1 MTALAEQAPLAPN
14 SPETRRN
21 YFLEVKRNFK
31 LPAIVLVV
39 GVAMLLLDVNIISIV
54 VVLAGAAL
62 LYIQI
67 AKKLVRIS
75 DEQFDRMLLE
85 ARLVAHEKARQEG
98 LIDDRLPGSQV
109 LSGVSP
115 ARGRHGLHRN
125 GRFSAYQFDF
135 VLAYQHGIRTYSIQ
149 WDLVD
154 DGWTPP
160 SSGDWRWES
169 IAGLSCDGVV
179 IAVETFGGGRQIIS
193 LGEDTEVAH
202 FDVEQVTT
210 GISGSRAWRS
220 GLPTFYNQLR
230 HLRAE
235 ASA

>member
-1 MTALAEQAPLAPN
+1 MTALTQQAQPAP
-14 SPETRRN
+14 STPETRRN
-21 YFLEVKRNFK
+21 YFLEVERHFK
-31 LPAIVLVV
+31 FPVIVLAV
-39 GVAMLLLDVNIISIV
+39 GIVMLLLDINIISIA

-62 LYIQI
+62 LYFQL

-75 DEQFDRMLLE
+75 DAQFERMLL
-85 ARLVAHEKARQEG
+85 AAQGLAHEKARHEG

-109 LSGVSP
+109 LSGVTP
-115 ARGRHGLHRN
+115 ARGRHGLHRD

-135 VLAYQHGIRTYSIQ
+135 VLAYQHGIRTYSLQ
-149 WDLVD
+149 WDLID

-160 SSGDWRWES
+160 ASGDWRWES
-169 IAGLSCDGVV
+169 IAGLSCDGAV

-193 LGEDTEVAH
+193 LGEDAELAH
-202 FDVEQVTT
+202 FDVAQVTT
-210 GISGSRAWRS
+210 SISGSRAWRS
-220 GLPTFYNQLR
+220 ALPTFYNQLR